1 MNGAKHLGIL
11 LEAGKVNDIDTP
23 EKNTPSM
30 STRGQRSC
38 RNRKRKTLHDD
49 FTGLDDSDEE
59 QVVFFIYTNI
69 DIISSQETLV
79 TCITFAVATAHQK
92 LTEHMCRINGFSVI

>member
-23 EKNTPSM
+23 EKNTPTM
-30 STRGQRSC
+30 SARRQRSC
-38 RNRKRKTLHDD
+38 RNRNRKTLHDD

-79 TCITFAVATAHQK
+79 TCITFQGLLNK
-92 LTEHMCRINGFSVI
+92 K